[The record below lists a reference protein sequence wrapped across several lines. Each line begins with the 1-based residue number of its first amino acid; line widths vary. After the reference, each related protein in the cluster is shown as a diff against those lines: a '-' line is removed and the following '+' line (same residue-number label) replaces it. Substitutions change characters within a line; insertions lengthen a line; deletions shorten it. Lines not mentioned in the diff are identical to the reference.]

1 MKNLIED
8 VAKQIKIDE
17 GFVSTPY
24 ECTAGK
30 ITIGYGRNIE
40 DNGITR
46 EEAEMLLR
54 NDIQSTRGELSFA
67 FDWFILMPD
76 AKQGVLINMCFNLGL
91 TRLLKFKKMLAA
103 LEVKDYKEASIQMLD
118 SKWAGQVG
126 ERAVRLSEAMARI

>member
-46 EEAEMLLR
+46 EEAEILLS
-54 NDIQSTRGELSFA
+54 NDIKGTFCELETK
-67 FDWFILMPD
+67 FDWFLLMPD
-76 AKQGVLINMCFNLGL
+76 DKQAVLINMCFNLGL

-103 LEVKDYKEASIQMLD
+103 LKVKDYKEASIQMLD
-118 SKWAGQVG
+118 SKWAEQVG
-126 ERAVRLSEAMARI
+126 ERATRLSDAMARI

>member
-1 MKNLIED
+1 MENLIKD

-46 EEAEMLLR
+46 EEAEILLS
-54 NDIQSTRGELSFA
+54 NDIKGTFCELEA
-67 FDWFILMPD
+67 KFDWFLLMPYD
-76 AKQGVLINMCFNLGL
+76 KQAVLINMCFNLGL

-103 LEVKDYKEASIQMLD
+103 LKVKDYKEASIQMLD
-118 SKWAGQVG
+118 SKWAEQVG
-126 ERAVRLSEAMARI
+126 ERATRLSDAMARI

>member
-1 MKNLIED
+1 MKSLIED
-8 VAKQIKIDE
+8 VANQIKIDE

-46 EEAEMLLR
+46 EEAEILLS
-54 NDIQSTRGELSFA
+54 NDIKGTFCELEA
-67 FDWFILMPD
+67 KFDWFLLMPYD
-76 AKQGVLINMCFNLGL
+76 KQAVLINMCFNLGL

-103 LEVKDYKEASIQMLD
+103 LKVKDYKEASIQMLD
-118 SKWAGQVG
+118 SKWAEQVG
-126 ERAVRLSEAMARI
+126 ERATRLSDAMARI

>member
-54 NDIQSTRGELSFA
+54 NDIQSTRGELSSK
-67 FDWFILMPD
+67 FDWFLLMPYD
-76 AKQGVLINMCFNLGL
+76 KQAVLINMCFNLGL

-103 LEVKDYKEASIQMLD
+103 LKVKDYKEASIQMLD
-118 SKWAGQVG
+118 SKWAEQVG
-126 ERAVRLSEAMARI
+126 ERATRLSDAMARI